1 MHIYQEAENERIEY
15 RPIGVPLAPLPNLH
29 VGQPPHM
36 APGVMTYMRGWA
48 PTSQIHH
55 QTPLV
60 YAEQPHYPGYVP
72 PEPITTGR

>member
-36 APGVMTYMRGWA
+36 APGVMTYMCGWA

-60 YAEQPHYPGYVP
+60 YAEQLHYPGYVP
-72 PEPITTGR
+72 PEPIPTGR